1 MISSGDIRPLVFITK
16 DLIADQ
22 TYSNISRVV
31 NVVAAHGFDASKG
44 LGTAEA
50 SVTTMMFV
58 HAGGFDDQRL
68 TARMTF
74 GSATSTAN
82 SDIMVCV
89 RVKSKETSPSGSNVF
104 YSARQDGDVARI
116 SYFNGTSYTTLTS
129 VAHPCSADQVVE
141 ISLQVIGN
149 ALTAT
154 FENVTANPGVVTTL
168 TATDSTI
175 TGGGL
180 MGFRSLSSSIW
191 VRSFTAEQL

>member
-1 MISSGDIRPLVFITK
+1 MISSGDIRPLFSLTR
-16 DLIADQ
+16 DLIAVQ
-22 TYSNISRVV
+22 TYAGLSRVV
-31 NVVAAHGFDASKG
+31 NVVAAHGFDATKG

-50 SVTTMMFV
+50 GVTTMSIV
-58 HAGGFDDQRL
+58 HAGGFDDQKL

-74 GSATSTAN
+74 ESTTSTAN

-89 RVKSKETSPSGSNVF
+89 RVQSKETSPSGANVF

-116 SYFNGTSYTTLTS
+116 SYFNGTTYSTLTS
-129 VAHPCSADQVVE
+129 TAHACAADQIVE
-141 ISLQVIGN
+141 ISLQVVGN

-168 TATDSTI
+168 SATDSTI

-180 MGFRSLSSSIW
+180 MGFRSLSSSIRI
-191 VRSFTAEQL
+191 RSFTAEQL